1 MNILEFAR
9 GELSG
14 WGKYERI
21 LFPLEILF
29 ITLISIYMKDKTAA
43 LISAICGICATIT
56 AGKGK
61 ISCYFFGMISNICY
75 SYISF
80 KTQLWG
86 HLCLNML
93 YYFPMQF
100 LGIAKWKK
108 HMKKDKQEIYKTKL
122 SAKERIIY
130 SIFGIIT
137 IIILYFAL
145 KYFGD
150 SNSIMDSITTVL
162 SVIAFILTVK
172 RCIEQWYLWTVV
184 NGLCIIIWINAYLS
198 GSHCFAT
205 ILMWGTYFIL
215 GLYFLHNWN
224 REIKNEPTFE
234 HL

>member
-1 MNILEFAR
+1 MNILEFAK

-21 LFPLEILF
+21 IFPLEILL
-29 ITLISIYMKDKTAA
+29 ITLIAIYMKDKTAA

-61 ISCYFFGMISNICY
+61 ISCYMFGMISNICY

-80 KTQLWG
+80 KNAFWG
-86 HLCLNML
+86 NLCLNML

-100 LGIAKWKK
+100 VGISKWKK
-108 HMKKDKQEIYKTKL
+108 HLKHDKQEIYKTAL
-122 SAKERIIY
+122 SKKERI
-130 SIFGIIT
+130 
-137 IIILYFAL
+137 LYFSGAFLLSLIGYFLL
-145 KYFGD
+145 KHFGD
-150 SNSIMDSITTVL
+150 SNPLIDSVTTVL

-184 NGLCIIIWINAYLS
+184 NGLCVIMWTVAYFN
-198 GSHCFAT
+198 GSQCFAT
-205 ILMWGTYFIL
+205 ILMWSTYFVL

-224 REIKNEPTFE
+224 KEIKAEVQ
-234 HL
+234 